1 VQLGV
6 LVRPNRCAGLL
17 LLLAFRVTALVLL
30 RPVEGVGVKIL
41 GLVQDVERLDELGR
55 HGEQRGVVQDSSFC
69 GSRLPFEQRLGELLI
84 DF

>member
-41 GLVQDVERLDELGR
+41 GLVQDVERLDELRR
-55 HGEQRGVVQDSSFC
+55 HGEQRGVVQDSSF
-69 GSRLPFEQRLGELLI
+69 GSRLPFEQRLDELFI